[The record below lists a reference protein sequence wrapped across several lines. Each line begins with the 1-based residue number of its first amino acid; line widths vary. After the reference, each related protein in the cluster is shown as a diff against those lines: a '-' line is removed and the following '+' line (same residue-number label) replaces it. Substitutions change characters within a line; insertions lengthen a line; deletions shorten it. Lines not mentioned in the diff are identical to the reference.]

1 MKKIVV
7 LLFVM
12 LVNILFAT
20 TNEYAYVSDPL
31 RELKEKGQLDSLTT
45 EQKEKVLVLK
55 KEYFLELKEIQEK
68 VKDLRNE
75 ANESMINNDEK
86 KYEEIHD
93 KMNELKLKK
102 ELAKENYRKK
112 IKEILK

>member
-7 LLFVM
+7 VLFIV
-12 LVNILFAT
+12 LVNMLFAT

-45 EQKEKVLVLK
+45 EQKEKVLILK

-68 VKDLRNE
+68 SKDLRNE

-86 KYEEIHD
+86 RYEEIHD
-93 KMNELKLKK
+93 KMNELKLQK
-102 ELAKENYRKK
+102 ELVKENYRKK

>member
-7 LLFVM
+7 IIFIM
-12 LVNILFAT
+12 LINILFAT
-20 TNEYAYVSDPL
+20 TIEYVYVFDPL
-31 RELKEKGQLDSLTT
+31 IDLKEKGKLDSLSI
-45 EQKEKVLVLK
+45 EQKEKILILK

-68 VKDLRNE
+68 VKDLRTE

-102 ELAKENYRKK
+102 ELVKENYKKK